1 MRRLT
6 TSKIFKMSLF
16 LVWFAFAFLVGVFAS
31 SRGRSGFG
39 WFLLASIFS
48 PLLAFI
54 VCAVMENLRDTQAK
68 QAAIERLPSE
78 KTHVRCA
85 QCAEFV
91 LPQAKV
97 CKHCGAALT
106 PAAQPAPA
114 IAQPSPGVTDDDGKE
129 AIIMALPWIGIGAVC
144 LVVWALSK

>member
-1 MRRLT
+1 MRRST
-6 TSKIFKMSLF
+6 TSTTFTMSLF
-16 LVWFAFAFLVGVFAS
+16 LVWFAFAFIVGIFAS

-39 WFLLASIFS
+39 WFLLAAIFS

-68 QAAIERLPSE
+68 QASIENLPSE

-97 CKHCGAALT
+97 CKHCGSALT
-106 PAAQPAPA
+106 PVTQPASS
-114 IAQPSPGVTDDDGKE
+114 IAQPSPGVADDNSNE
-129 AIIMALPWIGIGAVC
+129 ALFMILPWIGVGAVG
-144 LVVWALSK
+144 LIVWWFSK

>member
-1 MRRLT
+1 MRCLS
-6 TSKIFKMSLF
+6 TSKTFKMSLF
-16 LVWFAFAFLVGVFAS
+16 LVWFAFALVVGVFAG

-54 VCAVMENLRDTQAK
+54 VCAVMENLKDTQAK
-68 QAAIERLPSE
+68 QAALEILPSE
-78 KTHVRCA
+78 KTHVRCT

-114 IAQPSPGVTDDDGKE
+114 IAQPSPGVTDDDSNE
-129 AIIMALPWIGIGAVC
+129 ARIMALPWFGIGAVC
-144 LVVWALSK
+144 LIVWWLSK